1 MRTVGTVAR
10 LATEFVV
17 LWLLSAA
24 ALVVIDAVLPGVR
37 LVAAPAGGPLATI
50 PAALSLALVFGV
62 LSVVLWPLLV
72 RAMLWVGPALLFV
85 GAFAGNWLIMML
97 AVWLV
102 PLATAEDPGD
112 LLLLAVM
119 LSLVGSGVAG
129 AIAARRDDTYR
140 LMLVR
145 RNRSRLRR
153 AGMPETGGGTARPG
167 LLCIQIDG
175 LGHDVLRRA
184 VGDGVVPHLA
194 KLVHG
199 GSHRLTPWHTD
210 WSSQTG
216 ASQLGILHGDNHNVP
231 AFRWYDKTR
240 GAVSV
245 FSNPADNA
253 AREIERAHRP
263 GLLAVGDGASR
274 GNLFTGGAADNVLV
288 VSRMRGARMG
298 GGAAGYA
305 NYFADPAGAARTT
318 IRLVAE
324 VIREIRQ
331 AYAQRRRD
339 VTPRVR
345 RGGLY
350 PLVRAFTTVVETDV
364 VVSAVV
370 GDLVAG
376 RSAIYVDLVGY
387 DEVSHHSGIERPET
401 RAVLRKLDAEI
412 GMIVAVAAQ
421 TRRPYRIVVLSDHG
435 QSQGATFSSR
445 YGESLEQLVLRACGD
460 LPVPP
465 ARSRD
470 AVATGTR
477 GRGAEGLGY
486 VEASLRA
493 APVDTTTPVPPG
505 TPVVLASGNLG
516 LVSFPETPGRATR
529 EWIDDRHP
537 GLLPALTAHPGIGF
551 LLVARERA
559 GSVVLGD
566 GGSVDVDTGVVSGRD
581 PLAEFGDGALERI
594 RRTDGFDNVADIM
607 VGGRF
612 WPDTDEVAAFEEQVG
627 SHGGL
632 GGLQTTP
639 FLLYP
644 ADLPAPPD
652 PLHGAE
658 AVHEVLVAW
667 RDLP

>member
-10 LATEFVV
+10 VTTEFLV
-17 LWLLSAA
+17 LWLVSAA
-24 ALVVIDAVLPGVR
+24 ALILTDWLLPGVR
-37 LVAAPAGGPLATI
+37 LAAVPGGGLLATV
-50 PAALSLALVFGV
+50 PAALTLALVFGV
-62 LSVVLWPLLV
+62 LSVVLWPLLI

-85 GAFAGNWLIMML
+85 GAFAGNWLIMVI
-97 AVWLV
+97 AVWV
-102 PLATAEDPGD
+102 APLATVDRSRD
-112 LLLLAVM
+112 LLALALV
-119 LSLVGSGVAG
+119 LSLVGSGVEG
-129 AIAARRDDTYR
+129 AIAARRNDTYR
-140 LMLVR
+140 MMLVR

-153 AGMPETGGGTARPG
+153 SGTPGSDTDRPG

-175 LGHDVLRRA
+175 LGHAVLQRA
-184 VGDGVVPHLA
+184 IRDGVVPNLA
-194 KLVHG
+194 ALVHDR
-199 GSHRLTPWHTD
+199 SHVLTPWHTD

-240 GAVSV
+240 GAVAV

-253 AREIERAHRP
+253 AREVERGHLP
-263 GLLAVGDGASR
+263 GLLSGGDGASR

-305 NYFADPAGAARTT
+305 HYFADPAGAVRTT
-318 IRLVAE
+318 VRFVAE
-324 VIREIRQ
+324 VLREIRQ
-331 AYAQRRRD
+331 AFQQRRRD

-387 DEVSHHSGIERPET
+387 DEVSHHSGVERPET

-412 GMIVAVAAQ
+412 GMIIAVATQ
-421 TRRPYRIVVLSDHG
+421 TVRAYRIVVLSDHG
-435 QSQGATFSSR
+435 QSQGATFSDR
-445 YGESLEQLVLRACGD
+445 YGESLEQLVLRACGE
-460 LPVPP
+460 LPSAS
-465 ARSRD
+465 ARSR
-470 AVATGTR
+470 AAATTGTK

-486 VEASLRA
+486 VEASLGAGATDTSA
-493 APVDTTTPVPPG
+493 AGPPG

-516 LVSFPETPGRATR
+516 LISFPERPERATR
-529 EWIDDRHP
+529 AWIDARYP
-537 GLLPALTAHPGIGF
+537 GLLPALTAHPGVGF
-551 LLVARERA
+551 ILVGREDG

-566 GGSVDVDTGVVSGRD
+566 AGAVDVDTGQVTGRD
-581 PLAEFGDGALERI
+581 PLAEFGPGALDRV

-612 WPDTDEVAAFEEQVG
+612 WPDTGEVAAFEEQVG

-632 GGLQTTP
+632 GGPQTTP

-652 PLHGAE
+652 PLQGAE
-658 AVHEVLVAW
+658 AVHTVLVGW
-667 RDLP
+667 RDRP